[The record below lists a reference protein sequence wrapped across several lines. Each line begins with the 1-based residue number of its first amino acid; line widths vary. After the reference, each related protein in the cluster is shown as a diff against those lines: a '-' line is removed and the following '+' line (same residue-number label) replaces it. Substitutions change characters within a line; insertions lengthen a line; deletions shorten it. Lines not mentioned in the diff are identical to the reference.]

1 MSYNTVEQA
10 NAYVASHYLSSDE
23 ARVRWEL
30 LNDEDKQVLLN
41 KSHDI
46 IDALP
51 ITGRKASVDQPDA
64 FTR

>member
-30 LNDEDKQVLLN
+30 LNDEHKQVLLH

-46 IDALP
+46 IDELST
-51 ITGRKASVDQPDA
+51 TGS
-64 FTR
+64 